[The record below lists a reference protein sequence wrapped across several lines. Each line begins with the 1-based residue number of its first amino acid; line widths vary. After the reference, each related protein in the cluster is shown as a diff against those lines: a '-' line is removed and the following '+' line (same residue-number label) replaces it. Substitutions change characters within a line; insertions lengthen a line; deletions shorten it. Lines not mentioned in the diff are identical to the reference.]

1 MNEKEMESWL
11 GEAITSLEDEENEVR
26 RVGTYE
32 EEGILTRNKGLVV
45 RFKNGDEFQICI
57 VQSKGD
63 DEVFD
68 DEEIDEADKA
78 NKEGPR

>member
-1 MNEKEMESWL
+1 MNEKQMEAWL
-11 GEAITSLEDEENEVR
+11 SEAIYGVDDEKEVR
-26 RVGTYE
+26 RVSTYE
-32 EEGILTRNKGLVV
+32 EDGMLTQNKGLVV

-68 DEEIDEADKA
+68 DGEIDEADK
-78 NKEGPR
+78 EGSH